1 MDRIGVYKKDE
12 VFLKIDCE
20 RGTARELSQYFEF
33 EVPGAKFM
41 PSVRNKYWDGK
52 VRLFNVNTMQIYV
65 GLIQHIQRFAEE
77 REYELTVHD
86 GILDTEDVP
95 VNKLEEFLKEKEFTP
110 RDYQTRAVAHAIRNN
125 RALIL
130 SPTASG
136 KSFIIY
142 SLIKYYFAAKKI
154 KKALLIVPTTS
165 LVAQMNSDFASYAS
179 KPQIDYTH
187 LMQECQVKFPITVPL
202 SAGKEKN
209 SDFYKF
215 TTEDYK
221 CYAFEGN
228 QFIKL
233 INSDVEYKQAK
244 DITTDDEIDD
254 TWLQEQSG
262 KQIF

>member
-1 MDRIGVYKKDE
+1 
-12 VFLKIDCE
+12 
-20 RGTARELSQYFEF
+20 
-33 EVPGAKFM
+33 M
-41 PSVRNKYWDGK
+41 PAYRNKFWDGK
-52 VRLFNVNTMQIYV
+52 IRLFSVQTHQIYV
-65 GLIQHIQRFAEE
+65 GLIDHIKRFAEE
-77 REYELTVHD
+77 RDYKINIHD
-86 GILDTEDVP
+86 GIEDTEDVP
-95 VNKLEEFLKEKEFTP
+95 INILEKFLTEPNYTP
-110 RDYQTRAVAHAIRNN
+110 REYQTRAVAHAIRNN

-142 SLIKYYFAAKKI
+142 SLLKYYLAAKKI